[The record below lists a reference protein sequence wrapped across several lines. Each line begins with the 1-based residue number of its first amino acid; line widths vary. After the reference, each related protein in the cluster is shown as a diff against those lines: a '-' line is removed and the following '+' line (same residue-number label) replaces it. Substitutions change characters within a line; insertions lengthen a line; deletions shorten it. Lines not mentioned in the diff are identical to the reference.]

1 MKRNSKDNYK
11 DFDGNI
17 HDGMKNCDEIYNEC
31 LMDSNDLLDEMK
43 EYYWNLYYDRF
54 YYFF

>member
-1 MKRNSKDNYK
+1 MIRNSKDNYK

-31 LMDSNDLLDEMK
+31 LMDPNDLLDEMK
-43 EYYWNLYYDRF
+43 EYYWNLYDDRF
-54 YYFF
+54 Y